1 MKGTKLIIGII
12 SLIMSVYFFYTRDDV
27 VTTIF
32 SRGVK
37 YADVGMLLLPLF
49 LFIIGLFLIFY
60 KTKPKLK

>member
-1 MKGTKLIIGII
+1 MKETKLIIGII
-12 SLIMSVYFFYTRDDV
+12 SLIMSVYFFYTREDV

-37 YADVGMLLLPLF
+37 YAELGLLILPLLLF
-49 LFIIGLFLIFY
+49 VIGLFLIFY